1 MINVKKL
8 IVHHE
13 RIVHDLI
20 RARNLHVLS
29 LSTNLPQTLMTCI
42 FGEKWLTTT
51 LILLLNAICCWALSS
66 FLPSGG
72 VPTWVMV
79 AKRNKRTLHL
89 RSLVI
94 AMKRDKEWSEHQRV
108 WIWRAL
114 LTVLQ
119 RERGGVRS
127 SRCTA
132 WRMRGGGYSGLFG
145 DECPTKESSAVCSLS
160 PNRPVVSNF

>member
-8 IVHHE
+8 IVHPE

-20 RARNLHVLS
+20 QARNLHVTS

-42 FGEKWLTTT
+42 FGEKLLTTT

-94 AMKRDKEWSEHQRV
+94 AMKRDEE
-108 WIWRAL
+108 
-114 LTVLQ
+114 
-119 RERGGVRS
+119 
-127 SRCTA
+127 
-132 WRMRGGGYSGLFG
+132 
-145 DECPTKESSAVCSLS
+145 
-160 PNRPVVSNF
+160 